1 MNHVYSLTPS
11 YSPVTETCLRCG
23 AIVRRYPGGQT
34 AKPSRKCMNTLEKE
48 QERKRLG
55 KWLDEQVHFMEI
67 ANENNS

>member
-1 MNHVYSLTPS
+1 
-11 YSPVTETCLRCG
+11 
-23 AIVRRYPGGQT
+23 
-34 AKPSRKCMNTLEKE
+34 MNTLEKE